1 MAERRFN
8 ESEVAAIFE
17 QATKTLPPGA
27 ADASGSEGMTLV
39 ELQEIGREV
48 GIPAGSIA
56 LAAQSI
62 GRSPAASRTLWGL
75 PVGVERTIELSRPL
89 SDAEWERFVVD
100 LRETFSARGTMTG
113 QGSLRQWTNGNL
125 QALLEPTATGQ
136 RIRLRTVKGNAT
148 LSLTVGA
155 GMMGLSSLLLVVATV
170 QGALADLGM
179 VTALSMLGVAGAVM
193 AGSTALRLPQWART
207 RRRQMEEIAARTT
220 FTDGE

>member
-1 MAERRFN
+1 MAQRRFD

-17 QATKTLPPGA
+17 QATKSLPAGA
-27 ADASGSEGMTLV
+27 TDASVSEGMTLA
-39 ELQEIGREV
+39 ELQEIGREI
-48 GIPAGSIA
+48 GIPAGRIA

-62 GRSPAASRTLWGL
+62 GRPSAASHTLLGL

-89 SDAEWERFVVD
+89 SDAEWERLVVD
-100 LRETFSARGTMTG
+100 LRETFGARGAMTG

-148 LSLTVGA
+148 SSLTVGA
-155 GMMGLSSLLLVVATV
+155 SMMGLSSLLLVVATM

-179 VTALSMLGVAGAVM
+179 VTAVSLLGVAGAVM
-193 AGSTALRLPQWART
+193 VGSTALRLRQWART
-207 RRRQMEEIAARTT
+207 RRRQMEEIAARMT
-220 FTDGE
+220 FSDGE